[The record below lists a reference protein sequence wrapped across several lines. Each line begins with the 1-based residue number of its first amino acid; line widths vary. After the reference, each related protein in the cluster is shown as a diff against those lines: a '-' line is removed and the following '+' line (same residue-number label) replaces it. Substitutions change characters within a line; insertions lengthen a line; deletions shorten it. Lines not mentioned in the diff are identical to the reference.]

1 MIYARCNAR
10 TSCSSRANQAAYRLF
25 FHVPIEVGRPVHPPH
40 RSPLPQGLF
49 RGFDGAMRLNF
60 GSLIARRF

>member
-1 MIYARCNAR
+1 MTYARCNAR

-40 RSPLPQGLF
+40 RSPL
-49 RGFDGAMRLNF
+49 
-60 GSLIARRF
+60 S